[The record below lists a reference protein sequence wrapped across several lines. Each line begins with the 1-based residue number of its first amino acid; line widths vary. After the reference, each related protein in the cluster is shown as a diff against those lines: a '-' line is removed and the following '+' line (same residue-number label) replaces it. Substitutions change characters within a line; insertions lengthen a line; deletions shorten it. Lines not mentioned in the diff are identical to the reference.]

1 VVDGILSSSAQP
13 RGSEDAVTDRQAWR
27 EVGDRVFVRRYAF
40 YDQDIGV
47 IVGPEGV
54 LIVDTR
60 TTHRQAR
67 EILDDLRQVTK
78 LPVVG
83 VIDTHHHH
91 DHTFGNHVFRPAPIW
106 GHVRCRTRLR
116 ETFER
121 QRESLLGEPRTPA
134 ELAADLVEVVCDPPD
149 RTFEEQAFVDLAG
162 RRVELRYLGRGHTDD
177 DIVVL
182 VPDCGVL
189 FAGDL
194 LEGGAPP
201 WFGDGYP
208 LDWPETCSR
217 LLELVRAAVVPG
229 HGDIGDRRFVED
241 HLTAFLAV
249 AELGR
254 RVDRGE
260 LSLEEAT
267 AAGPYEVF
275 RPGASREPIERAL
288 AQLRGELD

>member
-1 VVDGILSSSAQP
+1 
-13 RGSEDAVTDRQAWR
+13 VTGPSVWR
-27 EVGDRVFVRRYAF
+27 EVGDRVFVRRYRF
-40 YDQDIGV
+40 YDQAIGA
-47 IVGPEGV
+47 IVGDEGV
-54 LIVDTR
+54 LVVDTR
-60 TTHRQAR
+60 STHRQAR
-67 EILDDLRQVTK
+67 EIVDELRQVTS

-106 GHVRCRTRLR
+106 GHIRCRTRLL

-121 QRESLLGEPRTPA
+121 QRDAVAGAPGAPA
-134 ELAADLVEVVCDPPD
+134 GLAQDLADVVCDPPD
-149 RTFEEQAFVDLAG
+149 RTFEEHAIVDVAG
-162 RRVELRYLGRGHTDD
+162 RRVELRYLGRGHTDG
-177 DIVVL
+177 DIVVS

-208 LDWPETCSR
+208 LDWPETASR

-229 HGDIGDRRFVED
+229 HGDVGDRAFVED
-241 HLTAFLAV
+241 QLTALLAI

-254 RVDRGE
+254 RIHRGE
-260 LSLEEAT
+260 LTLDDAV
-267 AAGPYEVF
+267 AAGPYERF
-275 RPGASREPIERAL
+275 RPGASREPLERAL